1 MSERVWIDAVS
12 RLRAAREAGM
22 LVTVAEVRGHAPRK
36 AGAKMV
42 VSATGAW
49 GTIGGGNLEAE
60 MIARA
65 RAKLAQPGTRAE
77 LVSNELSDRVP
88 HEHGGQCCGGV
99 VMVLLEPL
107 PVVPAVAIFGVGH
120 VGLELARILA
130 RHDLELHLIDTRTEM
145 LSEERLVVL
154 SDAIATVNV
163 HRVALLSETVIPELP
178 SGCHVLVMTHDH
190 VEDLAVCD
198 VALKRDDLGSIGLI
212 GSRGKWARFRRR
224 LGQEAGHDAEAV
236 ARIKTPIGLSEIK
249 GSEPATVAVSVA
261 ADLLRTFERDR
272 AGVAARR
279 DDRTGIAEEP
289 ADDAVAAAKR
299 R

>member
-1 MSERVWIDAVS
+1 MSDRVWIDAVS
-12 RLRAAREAGM
+12 RLRVAREAGM

-60 MIARA
+60 MIERA
-65 RAKLAQPGTRAE
+65 RAKLAEPGFRAE
-77 LVSNELSDRVP
+77 LVSSELSDRVP

-99 VMVLLEPL
+99 VTVLLEPL

-130 RHDLELHLIDTRTEM
+130 RHDLELHLIDTRAEM

-163 HRVALLSETVIPELP
+163 HRVALLSETVILELP

-224 LGQEAGHDAEAV
+224 LGQESGHDARTV

-249 GSEPATVAVSVA
+249 GSEPATIAVSVA
-261 ADLLRTFERDR
+261 ADLLRTFERER
-272 AGVAARR
+272 AGAAAGLADRDGVA
-279 DDRTGIAEEP
+279 EKL
-289 ADDAVAAAKR
+289 ADDAVAAATR

>member
-1 MSERVWIDAVS
+1 MPEGRWIDGVS

-42 VSATGAW
+42 VSASGAW

-60 MIARA
+60 MITRA
-65 RAKLAQPGTRAE
+65 RAKLAEPGARTE
-77 LVSNELSDRVP
+77 LVSSELSDRVP

-99 VMVLLEPL
+99 VKVLLEPL

-120 VGLELARILA
+120 VGWELARILA
-130 RHDLELHLIDTRTEM
+130 RQDVELHLIDTRAEM
-145 LSEERLVVL
+145 LSAERLAVL
-154 SDAIATVNV
+154 ADAVAEVSV
-163 HRVALLSETVIPELP
+163 HRIALLSEAVIAELP

-190 VEDLAVCD
+190 VEDLAICD
-198 VALKRDDLGSIGLI
+198 VALGRQDLGSIGLI

-224 LGQEAGHDAEAV
+224 LGQESGHDAETV
-236 ARIKTPIGLSEIK
+236 ARIKTPIGLPEIR
-249 GSEPATVAVSVA
+249 GSEPATIAVSVA
-261 ADLLRTFERDR
+261 AHLLRTFERER
-272 AGVAARR
+272 TAVVAGR
-279 DDRTGIAEEP
+279 DETGGATQVS
-289 ADDAVAAAKR
+289 ADEIVAAATR